1 MRVLTSSQSSDVSI
15 VQDGHLNLS
24 IDGTP
29 RGTQADFD
37 GVTLMN
43 QAEIEHVDS
52 ELAHLPKSLYVEK
65 LLYLCRDD
73 EDLICWYRNV
83 LCSRA
88 RDMEGCPTGNLVN
101 RKNTKL
107 SSSREKYARDC
118 YALYL
123 FTQGDTSCIE
133 EVFYKSKTNTSV
145 PDVTK
150 VTTVELRAL
159 VQSLAQRVT
168 TLEGQQREK
177 DRTIDLLQGQ
187 ILSLSDTVTRLNAKV
202 SEAVSSSSQRLAN
215 SAADHSRGNMSYA
228 DILTT
233 PSSTSL
239 TKNCS
244 KVNGPSASIT
254 ARSSGPRNASTI
266 RSSSKPSQPRASVRD
281 GINTDDTGRE
291 DDASKEL
298 HGRWPR
304 LKPGRLLIR
313 MTVCIPLN

>member
-1 MRVLTSSQSSDVSI
+1 MSVNPPMIMIFYPVNGGFVRVLTSSQSSDVSI

-65 LLYLCRDD
+65 LLFLCRDD
-73 EDLICWYRNV
+73 EGLICWYRYV

-133 EVFYKSKTNTSV
+133 EVFY
-145 PDVTK
+145 
-150 VTTVELRAL
+150 
-159 VQSLAQRVT
+159 
-168 TLEGQQREK
+168 
-177 DRTIDLLQGQ
+177 
-187 ILSLSDTVTRLNAKV
+187 
-202 SEAVSSSSQRLAN
+202 
-215 SAADHSRGNMSYA
+215 
-228 DILTT
+228 
-233 PSSTSL
+233 
-239 TKNCS
+239 
-244 KVNGPSASIT
+244 
-254 ARSSGPRNASTI
+254 
-266 RSSSKPSQPRASVRD
+266 
-281 GINTDDTGRE
+281 
-291 DDASKEL
+291 
-298 HGRWPR
+298 
-304 LKPGRLLIR
+304 
-313 MTVCIPLN
+313 